1 LNVVVNR
8 KALIVA
14 LKQVKAAVAK
24 KTSIAIVRHVKLVVV
39 DGLLLLTGTDLTT
52 VLTCVCKAKGVN
64 GEGCIPPDKALVF
77 LEQATAESVSLIA
90 TYKNMLKIE
99 AGNSSYLVDFL
110 PAKDFPDLEHKIDRH
125 KAKPITIP
133 SFLTALGKVSYA
145 IAKDDC
151 RPALTGVSIKFL
163 KNCSEIQLCA
173 ADGFRMAL
181 TMAKY
186 KTEYK
191 FKKEAP
197 RQYIIPREA
206 VALIQSLKTEKVNMY
221 IGEGFLEFDCGH
233 AVIGTF
239 PINGTYP
246 DYDKLIPDR
255 KAMKFITFDRSEM
268 LNAVK
273 AIIAAKEY
281 KMHPLRVEPKR
292 GGVIK
297 IWTQDGDGHNLSFNI
312 TGKGREKIAF
322 NSSLLR
328 DFVTVVSGDMVKM
341 RLTTGSS
348 PALIDHHHD
357 THLLMPMNV
366 VW

>member
-1 LNVVVNR
+1 MNITVNR
-8 KALIVA
+8 RDLIAA
-14 LKQVKAAVAK
+14 LKQVKAAVNR
-24 KTSIAIVRHVKLVVV
+24 KTTIEIVRHVKLVAV
-39 DGLLLLTGTDLTT
+39 DGLLLLTGTDLST
-52 VLTCVCKAKGVN
+52 VLTCACKAKGVN
-64 GEGCIPPDKALVF
+64 GEGCIPPDKALTF
-77 LEQATAESVSLIA
+77 LEQATAEKVSLIA
-90 TYKNMLKIE
+90 TYKNLLKIE

-110 PAKDFPDLEHKIDRH
+110 TAKDFPALEHKIDRR

-133 SFLTALGKVSYA
+133 ALLTALNKVSYA
-145 IAKDDC
+145 VAKEDT
-151 RPALTGVSIKFL
+151 RPVLAGVSVKFL

-186 KTEYK
+186 KTEHK
-191 FKKEAP
+191 FKKDSP
-197 RQYIIPREA
+197 RQYIISREA
-206 VALIQSLKTEKVNMY
+206 VALIQSLKTEKVTMY
-221 IGEGFLEFDCGH
+221 IGDNFLEFDCGH
-233 AVIGTF
+233 AVVGTF

-255 KAMKFITFDRSEM
+255 KAMKSITFDRGEM

-292 GGVIK
+292 GGEIK

-312 TGKGREKIAF
+312 HGKGREKIAF

-328 DFVTVVSGDMVKM
+328 DLIVNSPGENLKM

-348 PALIDHHHD
+348 PALIDHQRD
-357 THLLMPMNV
+357 VHLLMPMYV